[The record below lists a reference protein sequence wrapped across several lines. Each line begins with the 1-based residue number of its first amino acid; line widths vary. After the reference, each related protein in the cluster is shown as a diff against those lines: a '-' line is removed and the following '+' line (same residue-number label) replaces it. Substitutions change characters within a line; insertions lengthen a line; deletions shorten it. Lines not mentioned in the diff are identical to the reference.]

1 MERFGLRYWLLIF
14 LLVLTLTGA
23 ITLGDIFRFICGA
36 VGVLVLMVLV
46 FNIVLRV
53 RINRARR
60 EAEARGEEFGGYT
73 WHFGSHSHTYGG
85 GQQQQSRNNP
95 NEGRVRVSR
104 TEAPKK
110 KKVSKNVGEYVDFEE
125 E

>member
-1 MERFGLRYWLLIF
+1 M

-23 ITLGDIFRFICGA
+23 ITLGDIFGFIFG
-36 VGVLVLMVLV
+36 VIGIIVLVALV
-46 FNIVLRV
+46 GLLVLRI
-53 RINRARR
+53 RIAKARKA
-60 EAEARGEEFGGYT
+60 AEARGEQFTGYT

-85 GQQQQSRNNP
+85 DHQQQPRNNP
-95 NEGRVRVSR
+95 NEGRVKVSR